1 MSKQVM
7 HGGNA
12 RQNLL
17 EGVSKL
23 AAVVRVTLGPTGK
36 NVILEKSFGSPRVT
50 KDGVTVS
57 KEIELPQ
64 PFENMGAKMVNEVAT
79 KTNDV
84 AGDGTTTAVILAE
97 AICQE
102 GLRNVTAGAN
112 PMALKRGI
120 DLAVSAAVEGIK
132 RMSRKVKGRDDI
144 AKIGTISANGNAE
157 VGELLAD
164 ALEEVGT
171 EGVIEVEE
179 GKSLQTEKEVVEGMQ
194 FDKGFLSPYFI
205 TDPGSMECVLENPY
219 ILIHEKKISN
229 LMEFVP
235 LLEKI
240 ATTGK
245 PFLIIA
251 EDVEGEALAALVVNR
266 LRGSLQCAAVKAP
279 GFGDRRKAMLGDIA
293 VLTKGKMISDDLGI
307 KLENV
312 DLSNLGRAKKIVID
326 KDATTII
333 EGAGSKADIKARC
346 DELRTQIE
354 KTTSDYDSEKLQER
368 LAKLVGGVAV
378 IRVGGA
384 NEIEVK
390 ERKDLVDDAL
400 NATKAA
406 VEEGVV
412 PGGGTVFLRIR
423 DNVEAVRSKAK
434 GDEKTGIDIV
444 LRALEAPTRQICEN
458 TGVDGAVIIE
468 EIGEKGGMWGYD
480 ARKHEF
486 VDMMK
491 AGIIDPAKVARV
503 ALQNAAS
510 VAGLMLTTDVLV
522 TDLKDKD
529 KEIPGSVR

>member
-1 MSKQVM
+1 
-7 HGGNA
+7 
-12 RQNLL
+12 
-17 EGVSKL
+17 
-23 AAVVRVTLGPTGK
+23 
-36 NVILEKSFGSPRVT
+36 
-50 KDGVTVS
+50 
-57 KEIELPQ
+57 
-64 PFENMGAKMVNEVAT
+64 
-79 KTNDV
+79 
-84 AGDGTTTAVILAE
+84 
-97 AICQE
+97 
-102 GLRNVTAGAN
+102 
-112 PMALKRGI
+112 
-120 DLAVSAAVEGIK
+120 
-132 RMSRKVKGRDDI
+132 
-144 AKIGTISANGNAE
+144 
-157 VGELLAD
+157 
-164 ALEEVGT
+164 
-171 EGVIEVEE
+171 
-179 GKSLQTEKEVVEGMQ
+179 
-194 FDKGFLSPYFI
+194 
-205 TDPGSMECVLENPY
+205 
-219 ILIHEKKISN
+219 
-229 LMEFVP
+229 MEFVP

-245 PFLIIA
+245 SFVIIA

-266 LRGSLQCAAVKAP
+266 LRGALQCAAVKAP

-346 DELRTQIE
+346 DEIRTQIE

-412 PGGGTVFLRIR
+412 PGGGTVFLKVQ

-434 GDEKTGIDIV
+434 GDEKTGVDIV
-444 LRALEAPTRQICEN
+444 MRALEAPTRQICEN
-458 TGVDGAVIIE
+458 TGVDGAVIVEAIR
-468 EIGEKGGMWGYD
+468 EKGGMCGYD

-510 VAGLMLTTDVLV
+510 VASLMLTTEVLV
-522 TDLKDKD
+522 TDLKDEDKD
-529 KEIPGSVR
+529 IPGSVR

>member
-1 MSKQVM
+1 
-7 HGGNA
+7 
-12 RQNLL
+12 
-17 EGVSKL
+17 
-23 AAVVRVTLGPTGK
+23 
-36 NVILEKSFGSPRVT
+36 
-50 KDGVTVS
+50 
-57 KEIELPQ
+57 
-64 PFENMGAKMVNEVAT
+64 
-79 KTNDV
+79 
-84 AGDGTTTAVILAE
+84 
-97 AICQE
+97 
-102 GLRNVTAGAN
+102 
-112 PMALKRGI
+112 
-120 DLAVSAAVEGIK
+120 
-132 RMSRKVKGRDDI
+132 
-144 AKIGTISANGNAE
+144 
-157 VGELLAD
+157 
-164 ALEEVGT
+164 
-171 EGVIEVEE
+171 
-179 GKSLQTEKEVVEGMQ
+179 
-194 FDKGFLSPYFI
+194 
-205 TDPGSMECVLENPY
+205 
-219 ILIHEKKISN
+219 
-229 LMEFVP
+229 
-235 LLEKI
+235 
-240 ATTGK
+240 
-245 PFLIIA
+245 
-251 EDVEGEALAALVVNR
+251 
-266 LRGSLQCAAVKAP
+266 
-279 GFGDRRKAMLGDIA
+279 
-293 VLTKGKMISDDLGI
+293 
-307 KLENV
+307 LENV

-333 EGAGSKADIKARC
+333 EGAGGKADIKARC